1 MLNELLRAAGRG
13 SITMPVNLTRLEFTL
28 SMNGSGSAGSFYK
41 AIDNDWY
48 YKLSYPIGNGT
59 FCYESVNE
67 VLASRLCSLCGFL
80 NAGYELVYAKIKLL
94 QNEYLVYL
102 CKSKNYK
109 GVGENRVTLETYCTL
124 NDIDHNNIAN
134 LSNKPF
140 FNDLL
145 NMILIDYIINN
156 RDRHGVNIE
165 LLLSANGERLS
176 PIYDCGSSLLAPLQY
191 NKERIDSYDILSDGP
206 VNNYLISIMWK
217 DVLNVLKSYGVKV
230 PVIDLGQL
238 QYSDLYCA
246 FGNDSYILD
255 KEIVMIKERYN
266 HAKEVLNS

>member
-67 VLASRLCSLCGFL
+67 VLASRLCSLCEFP

-94 QNEYLVYL
+94 QNKYLVHL

-109 GVGENRVTLETYCTL
+109 RVNENRVTLETYCTL
-124 NDIDHNNIAN
+124 NDIDHNDIVN
-134 LSNKPF
+134 LSGKPF
-140 FNDLL
+140 FSDLL

-156 RDRHGVNIE
+156 RDRHGANIE

-206 VNNYLISIMWK
+206 VNNYLISIMWE
-217 DVLNVLKSYGVKV
+217 DVLNTLKSYGVKV
-230 PVIDLGQL
+230 PIIDLGQL

-246 FGNDSYILD
+246 FGSDSYILD
-255 KEIVMIKERYN
+255 KEIVMIKERYT

>member
-1 MLNELLRAAGRG
+1 M
-13 SITMPVNLTRLEFTL
+13 
-28 SMNGSGSAGSFYK
+28 
-41 AIDNDWY
+41 
-48 YKLSYPIGNGT
+48 
-59 FCYESVNE
+59 
-67 VLASRLCSLCGFL
+67 
-80 NAGYELVYAKIKLL
+80 

-156 RDRHGVNIE
+156 RDRHGANIE

-246 FGNDSYILD
+246 FGSDSYILD
-255 KEIVMIKERYN
+255 KEIVMIKERYT

>member
-1 MLNELLRAAGRG
+1 MQSELLKAAGKG
-13 SITMPVNLTRLEFTL
+13 SAFMPVDLTGLEFTL

-109 GVGENRVTLETYCTL
+109 RVDENRVTLETYCTL
-124 NDIDHNNIAN
+124 SDIDHNDIAN

-145 NMILIDYIINN
+145 NMVLIDYIINN
-156 RDRHGVNIE
+156 RDRHGANIE

-176 PIYDCGSSLLAPLQY
+176 PIYDCGSSLLAQLQY
-191 NKERIDSYDILSDGP
+191 NRERIEYYNVLSDGP
-206 VNNYLISIMWK
+206 VNNYLISIMWE
-217 DVLNVLKSYGVKV
+217 DVLNTLKLYGVKV
-230 PVIDLGQL
+230 PIVDLGKL
-238 QYSDLYCA
+238 KYDDLYCA
-246 FGNDSYILD
+246 FGSDSYILD
-255 KEIVMIKERYN
+255 KEITMIKERYN
-266 HAKEVLNS
+266 HAKEILNS

>member
-1 MLNELLRAAGRG
+1 MLNELLRAAHKG
-13 SITMPVNLTRLEFTL
+13 SVAIPVDLTRLEFTL
-28 SMNGSGSAGSFYK
+28 SMNGSGSAGSFFK

-48 YKLSYPIGNGT
+48 YKLSYPIGSNR

-67 VLASRLCSLCGFL
+67 VIASRLSSLCGFS

-94 QNEYLVYL
+94 QSEYLVYL

-109 GVGENRVTLETYCTL
+109 RVNENRVTLETYCTL
-124 NDIDHNNIAN
+124 NNIDHNDIAN
-134 LSNKPF
+134 LSNKSF

-145 NMILIDYIINN
+145 NMILIDYLINN
-156 RDRHGVNIE
+156 RDRHGANIE
-165 LLLSANGERLS
+165 LLLSGDGERLS

-191 NKERIDSYDILSDGP
+191 NKERIESYDILSNGP
-206 VNNYLISIMWK
+206 VNNYLISIMWE
-217 DVLNVLKSYGVKV
+217 DVLNTLKLYGVKV
-230 PVIDLGQL
+230 PIIDLGQL

-246 FGNDSYILD
+246 FGSDSYILD
-255 KEIVMIKERYN
+255 KEIAVIKERYN

>member
-1 MLNELLRAAGRG
+1 MVLILNC
-13 SITMPVNLTRLEFTL
+13 
-28 SMNGSGSAGSFYK
+28 
-41 AIDNDWY
+41 Y
-48 YKLSYPIGNGT
+48 Y
-59 FCYESVNE
+59 
-67 VLASRLCSLCGFL
+67 
-80 NAGYELVYAKIKLL
+80 
-94 QNEYLVYL
+94 QQ
-102 CKSKNYK
+102 
-109 GVGENRVTLETYCTL
+109 
-124 NDIDHNNIAN
+124 
-134 LSNKPF
+134 
-140 FNDLL
+140 
-145 NMILIDYIINN
+145 
-156 RDRHGVNIE
+156 IE
-165 LLLSANGERLS
+165 ERLS

-246 FGNDSYILD
+246 FGSGSYILD